1 MIIEKRLSKVEVRDN
16 EPETDEENGQQQG
29 KVISGYA
36 ILFNEPSQ
44 PMPVD
49 NSTFTETISPQALQ
63 GVDLSKLVMIYN
75 HDYANI
81 LASVKA
87 GTLDVNVDEKGLAF
101 KATLPD
107 TTVAND
113 VYENI
118 KAGNLDSMS
127 FGFSVLA
134 DEWQQADDGSYTRQ
148 IDKIENLYEL
158 SVVTL
163 PAYDGTELTV
173 DTRNLKINKED
184 NNNMFQKV
192 KSEETVTPVQAFN
205 KYVRNAGNV
214 DAETRA
220 AITTTEIGAV
230 LPKEVIEPAFE
241 LKNNPDA
248 LANFATVLNVSNNAG
263 SLPVVTSD
271 DTTVL
276 ATKAEAAEMADVDY
290 TIKSVDY
297 KVQTRAGRI
306 VVSDEAREDAAVDIV
321 GLCKGQLQKL
331 VQNTDNQNILKL
343 LGTLTAKT
351 AKTIDDLK
359 TVFNVDLNPALTDS
373 ATWVVNSTAFNT
385 LDQLKD
391 TQGRYL
397 LQPDVTAPSGY
408 SLFGRPVVRV
418 ANNVWNAAI
427 SKGAN
432 MVLADVS
439 QAVAIFRRAQVSF
452 DWEKFDN
459 YASGLAIVTRDDY
472 KLIDENAG
480 FAITFNAAAA

>member
-16 EPETDEENGQQQG
+16 EPETDEENGQQG

-163 PAYDGTELTV
+163 PAYDSTELTV

-184 NNNMFQKV
+184 NNMFQKV

-343 LGTLTAKT
+343 LGTLTAKN

>member
-16 EPETDEENGQQQG
+16 EPGTDEENGQQQG

-184 NNNMFQKV
+184 NNMFKKV
-192 KSEETVTPVQAFN
+192 EEETVTPVQAFN

-241 LKNNPDA
+241 LKDNPDA

-297 KVQTRAGRI
+297 KAQTRAGRI

-418 ANNVWNAAI
+418 ANNVWSAAI

>member
-16 EPETDEENGQQQG
+16 EPETDEENGQG

-184 NNNMFQKV
+184 NNMFQKV
-192 KSEETVTPVQAFN
+192 KSEETVTPVQAFD

-418 ANNVWNAAI
+418 ANNVWSAAI

>member
-163 PAYDGTELTV
+163 PAYDSTELTV

-184 NNNMFQKV
+184 NNMFKKV
-192 KSEETVTPVQAFN
+192 GSEETVTPVQAFN
-205 KYVRNAGNV
+205 KYVRNAGNI

-241 LKNNPDA
+241 LKDNPDA

>member
-16 EPETDEENGQQQG
+16 EPKTDEENGQQQG

-49 NSTFTETISPQALQ
+49 DTTFTETISPQALQ

-87 GTLDVNVDEKGLAF
+87 GTLTVNVDEKGLAF

-148 IDKIENLYEL
+148 IDKIDNLYEL

-184 NNNMFQKV
+184 NNMFKKV
-192 KSEETVTPVQAFN
+192 ESEETVTPVQAFN

-230 LPKEVIEPAFE
+230 LPQEVIEPAFE
-241 LKNNPDA
+241 LKDNPNA

-373 ATWVVNSTAFNT
+373 ATWVVNSTAFNI

>member
-87 GTLDVNVDEKGLAF
+87 GTLTVNVDEKGLAF

-148 IDKIENLYEL
+148 IDKIDNLYEL

-184 NNNMFQKV
+184 NNMFKKV
-192 KSEETVTPVQAFN
+192 EEETVTPVQAFN

-427 SKGAN
+427 TKGAN

>member
-16 EPETDEENGQQQG
+16 EPETDEENGRQQD

-49 NSTFTETISPQALQ
+49 DTTFTETISPQALQ
-63 GVDLSKLVMIYN
+63 GVDFSKLVMIYN

-87 GTLDVNVDEKGLAF
+87 GTLTVNVDEKGLAF

-127 FGFSVLA
+127 FGFNVLA

-148 IDKIENLYEL
+148 IEKINNLYEL

-184 NNNMFQKV
+184 NNMFKKV
-192 KSEETVTPVQAFN
+192 GEETVTPVQAFD

-220 AITTTEIGAV
+220 AITTAEIGAV

-248 LANFATVLNVSNNAG
+248 LANLATVLNVSNNAG

-271 DTTVL
+271 DTTV
-276 ATKAEAAEMADVDY
+276 
-290 TIKSVDY
+290 
-297 KVQTRAGRI
+297 
-306 VVSDEAREDAAVDIV
+306 
-321 GLCKGQLQKL
+321 
-331 VQNTDNQNILKL
+331 
-343 LGTLTAKT
+343 
-351 AKTIDDLK
+351 
-359 TVFNVDLNPALTDS
+359 
-373 ATWVVNSTAFNT
+373 
-385 LDQLKD
+385 
-391 TQGRYL
+391 
-397 LQPDVTAPSGY
+397 
-408 SLFGRPVVRV
+408 
-418 ANNVWNAAI
+418 
-427 SKGAN
+427 
-432 MVLADVS
+432 
-439 QAVAIFRRAQVSF
+439 
-452 DWEKFDN
+452 
-459 YASGLAIVTRDDY
+459 
-472 KLIDENAG
+472 
-480 FAITFNAAAA
+480 

>member
-16 EPETDEENGQQQG
+16 EPETDEENGQG

-184 NNNMFQKV
+184 NNMFQKV
-192 KSEETVTPVQAFN
+192 KSEETVTPVQAFD

-331 VQNTDNQNILKL
+331 VQNADNQNILKL

>member
-184 NNNMFQKV
+184 NNMFKKV
-192 KSEETVTPVQAFN
+192 EEETVTPVQAFN

-408 SLFGRPVVRV
+408 SLFGRAVVRV

>member
-163 PAYDGTELTV
+163 PAYDSTELTV

-184 NNNMFQKV
+184 NNMFQKV

-241 LKNNPDA
+241 LKDNPDA

-359 TVFNVDLNPALTDS
+359 TLFNVDLNPALTDS

-391 TQGRYL
+391 TQSRYL

-480 FAITFNAAAA
+480 FAITFNVAAA

>member
-16 EPETDEENGQQQG
+16 EPETDEENGQD

-184 NNNMFQKV
+184 NNMFQKV
-192 KSEETVTPVQAFN
+192 KSEETVTPVQAFD

-230 LPKEVIEPAFE
+230 LPQEVIEPAFE
-241 LKNNPDA
+241 LKDNPDA

>member
-16 EPETDEENGQQQG
+16 EPETDEENGQG

-184 NNNMFQKV
+184 NNMFQKV
-192 KSEETVTPVQAFN
+192 KSEETVTPVQAFD

>member
-127 FGFSVLA
+127 FGFSVLS

-184 NNNMFQKV
+184 NNMFKKV
-192 KSEETVTPVQAFN
+192 GSEETVTPVQAFN
-205 KYVRNAGNV
+205 KYVRNAGNI

-241 LKNNPDA
+241 LKDNPDA

-373 ATWVVNSTAFNT
+373 ATWVVNSIAFNT

>member
-49 NSTFTETISPQALQ
+49 DTTFTETISPQALQ
-63 GVDLSKLVMIYN
+63 GVDFSKLVMIYN

-87 GTLDVNVDEKGLAF
+87 GTLTVNVDEKGLAF
-101 KATLPD
+101 KANLPD

-127 FGFSVLA
+127 FGFNVLA

-148 IDKIENLYEL
+148 IDKINNLYEL

-184 NNNMFQKV
+184 NNMFQKV

>member
-163 PAYDGTELTV
+163 PAYDSTELTV

-184 NNNMFQKV
+184 NNMFQKV

-343 LGTLTAKT
+343 LGTLTAKN

>member
-184 NNNMFQKV
+184 NNMFKKV
-192 KSEETVTPVQAFN
+192 EEETVTPVQAFN

-241 LKNNPDA
+241 LKDNPDA

-418 ANNVWNAAI
+418 ANNVWSAAI

>member
-16 EPETDEENGQQQG
+16 EPETDEENGQG

-163 PAYDGTELTV
+163 PAYDGAELTV

-184 NNNMFQKV
+184 NNMFQKV
-192 KSEETVTPVQAFN
+192 KSEETVTPVQAFD

>member
-134 DEWQQADDGSYTRQ
+134 DEWQQANDGSYTRQ

-184 NNNMFQKV
+184 NNMFQKV

-220 AITTTEIGAV
+220 ALTTAEIGAV

>member
-16 EPETDEENGQQQG
+16 EPETDEENGQQQD

-49 NSTFTETISPQALQ
+49 DTTFTETISPQALQ
-63 GVDLSKLVMIYN
+63 GVDFSKLVMIYN

-87 GTLDVNVDEKGLAF
+87 GTLTVNVDEKGLAF

-127 FGFSVLA
+127 FGFNVLA

-148 IDKIENLYEL
+148 IDKINNLYEL

-184 NNNMFQKV
+184 NNMFKKV
-192 KSEETVTPVQAFN
+192 GEETATPVQAFD

-220 AITTTEIGAV
+220 AITTAEIGAV

-248 LANFATVLNVSNNAG
+248 LANLATVLNVSNNAG

-351 AKTIDDLK
+351 AKTVDDLK

-373 ATWVVNSTAFNT
+373 ATWVVNSTAFNA

-408 SLFGRPVVRV
+408 SLFGCPVVRV

-427 SKGAN
+427 AKGAN

-472 KLIDENAG
+472 KLIDGNAG
-480 FAITFNAAAA
+480 FAITFNVAAA

>member
-16 EPETDEENGQQQG
+16 EPETDEENGQQQE

-163 PAYDGTELTV
+163 PAYDSTELTV

-184 NNNMFQKV
+184 NNMFQKV

-343 LGTLTAKT
+343 LGTLTAKN

>member
-1 MIIEKRLSKVEVRDN
+1 MIIEKRLSKVEARDN

-184 NNNMFQKV
+184 NNMFKKV
-192 KSEETVTPVQAFN
+192 GSEETVTPVQAFN
-205 KYVRNAGNV
+205 KYVRNAGNI

-241 LKNNPDA
+241 LKDNPDA

-306 VVSDEAREDAAVDIV
+306 VVSDEAREDAAVDVV

>member
-163 PAYDGTELTV
+163 PAYDSTELTV

-184 NNNMFQKV
+184 NNMFQKV

-480 FAITFNAAAA
+480 FAITFNAAA

>member
-184 NNNMFQKV
+184 NNMFQKV

-241 LKNNPDA
+241 LKDNPDA

-459 YASGLAIVTRDDY
+459 YASGLAIITRDDY

>member
-16 EPETDEENGQQQG
+16 EPETDEENGQG

-184 NNNMFQKV
+184 NNMFQKV
-192 KSEETVTPVQAFN
+192 KSEETVTPVQAFD

-459 YASGLAIVTRDDY
+459 YASGLAIVARDDY

>member
-184 NNNMFQKV
+184 NNMFKKV
-192 KSEETVTPVQAFN
+192 EEETVTPVQAFN

-241 LKNNPDA
+241 LKDNPDA

>member
-184 NNNMFQKV
+184 NNMFKKV
-192 KSEETVTPVQAFN
+192 EEETVTPVQAFN

-241 LKNNPDA
+241 LKDNPDA

-351 AKTIDDLK
+351 AKTLDDLK

>member
-163 PAYDGTELTV
+163 PAYDSTELTV

-184 NNNMFQKV
+184 NNMFQKV

-205 KYVRNAGNV
+205 KYVRNAGNI

-241 LKNNPDA
+241 LKDNPDA

>member
-49 NSTFTETISPQALQ
+49 DTTFTETISPQALQ
-63 GVDLSKLVMIYN
+63 GVDFSKLVMIYN

-87 GTLDVNVDEKGLAF
+87 GTLTVNVDEKGLAF

-127 FGFSVLA
+127 FGFNVLA

-148 IDKIENLYEL
+148 IDKINNLYEL

-184 NNNMFQKV
+184 NNMFQKV

>member
-184 NNNMFQKV
+184 NNMFKKV
-192 KSEETVTPVQAFN
+192 GSEETVTPVQAFN
-205 KYVRNAGNV
+205 KYVRNAGNI

-241 LKNNPDA
+241 LKDNPDA

>member
-163 PAYDGTELTV
+163 PAYDSTELTV

-184 NNNMFQKV
+184 NNMFQKV

>member
-184 NNNMFQKV
+184 NNMFKKV
-192 KSEETVTPVQAFN
+192 EEETVTPVQAFN

>member
-184 NNNMFQKV
+184 NNMFKKV
-192 KSEETVTPVQAFN
+192 EEETVTPVQAFN

-220 AITTTEIGAV
+220 AITTTEIGSV

-241 LKNNPDA
+241 LKDNPDA

-418 ANNVWNAAI
+418 ANNVWSAAI

>member
-16 EPETDEENGQQQG
+16 EPETDEENGQQQE

-63 GVDLSKLVMIYN
+63 GVDFSKLVMIYN

-87 GTLDVNVDEKGLAF
+87 GTLTVNVDEKGLAF

-184 NNNMFQKV
+184 NNMFKKV
-192 KSEETVTPVQAFN
+192 EEETVTPVQAFN

>member
-184 NNNMFQKV
+184 NNMFKKV
-192 KSEETVTPVQAFN
+192 GSEETVTPVQAFN
-205 KYVRNAGNV
+205 KYVRNAGNI

-241 LKNNPDA
+241 LKDNPDA

-408 SLFGRPVVRV
+408 SLLGRPVVRV

>member
-16 EPETDEENGQQQG
+16 EPETDEENGQQQE

-63 GVDLSKLVMIYN
+63 GVDFSKLVMIYN

-87 GTLDVNVDEKGLAF
+87 GTLTVNVDEKGLAF

-163 PAYDGTELTV
+163 PAYDSTELTV

-184 NNNMFQKV
+184 NNMFQKV

-343 LGTLTAKT
+343 LGTLTAKN

>member
-163 PAYDGTELTV
+163 PAYDSTELTV

-184 NNNMFQKV
+184 NNMFQKV

-241 LKNNPDA
+241 LKDNPDA

-418 ANNVWNAAI
+418 ANNVWSAAI

>member
-163 PAYDGTELTV
+163 PAYDSTELTV

-184 NNNMFQKV
+184 NNMFKKV
-192 KSEETVTPVQAFN
+192 GSEETVTPVQAFN
-205 KYVRNAGNV
+205 KYVRNAGNI

-248 LANFATVLNVSNNAG
+248 LANFAMVLNVSNNAG

>member
-184 NNNMFQKV
+184 NNMFKKV
-192 KSEETVTPVQAFN
+192 EEETVTPVQAFN

-472 KLIDENAG
+472 KLIDENSG

>member
-184 NNNMFQKV
+184 NNMFQKV

>member
-184 NNNMFQKV
+184 NNMFKKV
-192 KSEETVTPVQAFN
+192 EEETVTPVQAFN

-391 TQGRYL
+391 TQARYL